1 MKYQITQSSQTE
13 PSEGQLGRN
22 KNYREKT
29 STINPMGIQPL
40 YIKKKKKKKHPK
52 KRYSARKVVQKKKK
66 DFPELTPRLSS
77 CKPIVCLK

>member
-40 YIKKKKKKKHPK
+40 YIKKKKEKETPQEEVLG
-52 KRYSARKVVQKKKK
+52 SEGGSKKKK
-66 DFPELTPRLSS
+66 RIFPNSLLVYPHANQLFA
-77 CKPIVCLK
+77 